1 MKTREKLL
9 VHCGPGMRG
18 GLARKKGASLP
29 FPHNRMRKEGYAL
42 FLSIF
47 ESRLVVIL
55 T

>member
-1 MKTREKLL
+1 MKTGEKLW
-9 VHCGPGMRG
+9 VHCGPDMRG
-18 GLARKKGASLP
+18 GLARKKDTPLP